1 MPLACD
7 ESLSPLKGGEF
18 VASAFRLLTLLVN
31 AIHDAESPRVFGGHE
46 VIAVQRF
53 LDPLVYLAG
62 VFDVNLVQT
71 ALGIEDVLGMA
82 LDI

>member
-18 VASAFRLLTLLVN
+18 VALALRLLTLLVN
-31 AIHDAESPRVFGGHE
+31 AIDDAKGARVFGGHE
-46 VIAVQRF
+46 VIAIQRL
-53 LDPLVYLAG
+53 LDPLVHLAR

-71 ALGIEDVLGMA
+71 ALGVEDVLGMA